1 VLFLSLVSKLYY
13 ATFCKCWH
21 ALVWWPMQKIMDI
34 RPQAPFKLRV
44 ASARDFGLFTRFAS
58 RRLQYLPAVVEL
70 KLEEYDFDPKVAI
83 KYQELTS
90 EADIASL
97 LPSTLKFAHISS
109 LPSKYNF
116 DISHC
121 TRLEQLYIESG
132 EVPKVVIRFPDS
144 LRMLAFSYS
153 FGANDF
159 APDAD
164 FFPPGL
170 TALHVGGFYQDPFL
184 SLPPSLKKL
193 TLGTNH
199 FLTFCFRRAG
209 E

>member
-1 VLFLSLVSKLYY
+1 
-13 ATFCKCWH
+13 
-21 ALVWWPMQKIMDI
+21 MQKIMDI

-70 KLEEYDFDPKVAI
+70 KIEEYDFDLNVPI
-83 KYQELTS
+83 KYQELTA

-97 LPSTLKFAHISS
+97 LPLTLKFAHIPS
-109 LPSKYNF
+109 LPSKYDF

-170 TALHVGGFYQDPFL
+170 TALHVGGFYQDPFM

-193 TLGTNH
+193 KLGTNH
-199 FLTFCFRRAG
+199 FFIYFFARRVMWG
-209 E
+209 G